1 MCIFEADHGRWGP
14 PETLKLR
21 RPTYV
26 VNQQKPGTEPAAETS
41 AALAAGYLLFKTRDP
56 EFAERCLTSSKQL
69 LEFSD
74 RNRQNYHKSVPEVT
88 EFYKSWSG
96 YEDELCWATG

>member
-1 MCIFEADHGRWGP
+1 M
-14 PETLKLR
+14 
-21 RPTYV
+21 

-56 EFAERCLTSSKQL
+56 KFAERCLTSSKQL